1 VHASCHICLQVSVLA
16 MVYQRLYAN
25 NQRVKT
31 TDWDNINIL

>member
-1 VHASCHICLQVSVLA
+1 